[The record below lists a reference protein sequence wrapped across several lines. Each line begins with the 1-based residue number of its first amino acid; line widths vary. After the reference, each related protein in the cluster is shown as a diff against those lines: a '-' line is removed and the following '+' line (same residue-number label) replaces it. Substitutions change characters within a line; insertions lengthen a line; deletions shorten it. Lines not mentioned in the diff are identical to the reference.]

1 MPTEGTGEPPKSFG
15 GRPPEVSLLWF
26 PRGGAEGHFH
36 SYRPLPGLGLWERDR
51 EGGTLPSSL
60 SAGSGLLSSQALWT
74 GLATSG
80 GLGRQPSSRAEAPIE
95 VSLWVAGSRSCYF
108 YQPN

>member
-36 SYRPLPGLGLWERDR
+36 SYRPLPGLSFWERDK
-51 EGGTLPSSL
+51 GGWHSPKQLISGLRPAVIPGFVDRL
-60 SAGSGLLSSQALWT
+60 GHKWWAGSPAFLS
-74 GLATSG
+74 
-80 GLGRQPSSRAEAPIE
+80 GRSTH
-95 VSLWVAGSRSCYF
+95 
-108 YQPN
+108 

>member
-80 GLGRQPSSRAEAPIE
+80 GLGA
-95 VSLWVAGSRSCYF
+95 SLPLGQKHPLRGISLGCRK
-108 YQPN
+108 P